1 MNTAGL
7 APTAPGW
14 IPPWGTAVAEPRA
27 FLSPR
32 EVRAGDGAAESV
44 GELVARWTP
53 PPGRVLLVCDHA
65 LPGLGLTRVVE
76 DSLAAADYEV
86 DRFAEVTAEP
96 DVAVAAAA
104 AEQVRRGDHVAVVG
118 IGGGSSI
125 DVAKVAAVLAT
136 NAGDVAGIVG
146 ADRIATP
153 PLPLVLVP
161 TTAGTGAEATRI
173 AILSDAGEKR
183 IVNSAHLVPVA
194 AVLDPLLVAGLP
206 PAITASTGLDALSH
220 AVEALLAT
228 SASALTARMSLEAL
242 ELLAT
247 ALPQAFADGS
257 DLAARRG
264 TLYGAYLA
272 GLSLN
277 AGVVLGHSIAYT
289 IANRVHL
296 PHGITAAMALPYCLA
311 YNAAATRPQLEAIA
325 AKLPGADHGVFAWLA
340 DLNDSLGVPASL
352 RAAGIPAEEVPA
364 MAAEREQ
371 SYPRPTN
378 PVPLTGERLTE
389 LYGHLWAG
397 DLDACVAALA
407 S

>member
-1 MNTAGL
+1 VNTGA
-7 APTAPGW
+7 AVTSW
-14 IPPWGTAVAEPRA
+14 TPPWGTAVAEQHA

-32 EVRAGDGAAESV
+32 EVRAGDGAAATV
-44 GELVARWTP
+44 GELVARWAS
-53 PPGRVLLVCDHA
+53 PPGRVLLVCDPA
-65 LPGLGLTRVVE
+65 LPGLGLTGAVE
-76 DSLAAADYEV
+76 SSLADAGFEV
-86 DRFAEVTAEP
+86 DVFAEVTAEP

-104 AEQVRRGDHVAVVG
+104 ADQVHRGDHVAVVG
-118 IGGGSSI
+118 MGGGSSM
-125 DVAKVAAVLAT
+125 DVAKVAAALAT
-136 NAGDVAGIVG
+136 NPGDVAGIVG
-146 ADRIATP
+146 ADRIATA

-173 AILSDAGEKR
+173 AILSEAGEKR

-220 AVEALLAT
+220 AIEALLAT

-257 DLAARRG
+257 DLHARRG

-272 GLSLN
+272 GLALN

-311 YNAAATRPQLEAIA
+311 YDATATAPQLEAIV
-325 AKLPGADHGVFAWLA
+325 AKLPGADGDVYRWLA
-340 DLNDSLGVPASL
+340 DLNSTLGVPPSL
-352 RAAGIPAEEVPA
+352 RVAGIPADEITA
-364 MAAEREQ
+364 MAAECEQ

-378 PVPLTGERLTE
+378 PVPLEREPLTE
-389 LYGHLWAG
+389 LYRHLWSG
-397 DLDACVAALA
+397 DLEGCVDALA
-407 S
+407 K